1 MFFDRRSKDI
11 NKVIW
16 GKDTDIMT
24 RLMFASWIIGDS
36 NAKEFFVTLVELIIF
51 SGAVN
56 QMYMGILFEIVY
68 YGLLLA
74 IQ

>member
-1 MFFDRRSKDI
+1 MFFGRRSKNI

-16 GKDTDIMT
+16 WKDTEIMT
-24 RLMFASWIIGDS
+24 RLMFVGWIIDAS
-36 NAKEFFVTLVELIIF
+36 NAKEFVVTLVELIIF
-51 SGAVN
+51 SGAVK